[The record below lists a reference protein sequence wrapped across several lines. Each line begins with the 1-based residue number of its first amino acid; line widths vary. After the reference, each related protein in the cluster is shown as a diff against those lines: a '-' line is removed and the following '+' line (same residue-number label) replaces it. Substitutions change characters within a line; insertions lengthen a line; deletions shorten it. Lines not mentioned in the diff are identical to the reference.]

1 MLPPLDGMRISV
13 VCTAVTLVLEGH
25 VSWLHPSWPAE
36 CERAD
41 PTPCLGVMEELAL
54 AVCVGKM
61 KGTLVLVKEVPKVPP
76 NDAGYYCHC
85 LACSLH
91 TFIAGCREVDLGLG
105 WKCPSCCLSFLVPE
119 GAMQAD
125 GREKPLTEMA

>member
-54 AVCVGKM
+54 AVWVGK
-61 KGTLVLVKEVPKVPP
+61 
-76 NDAGYYCHC
+76 D
-85 LACSLH
+85 
-91 TFIAGCREVDLGLG
+91 
-105 WKCPSCCLSFLVPE
+105 W
-119 GAMQAD
+119 QAD
-125 GREKPLTEMA
+125 PLRYHPVTDSRL